1 MPVTQLSLE
10 AYVKNM
16 LCTYKSAILRKV
28 TEMIAESGGGGSADA
43 DTSAPA
49 MTKAA
54 LATATGV
61 TGNSVYLTDGTGAL
75 MYAWRNTTDTTS
87 VASSTIIVDGDDV
100 RWYILSMRDVL
111 DGLLTNYS
119 PFP

>member
-1 MPVTQLSLE
+1 MNLSPASIKDYIDRKFCAMTGL
-10 AYVKNM
+10 V
-16 LCTYKSAILRKV
+16 LRKV
-28 TEMIAESGGGGSADA
+28 TEMIGESAGGSSDS

-75 MYAWRNTTDTTS
+75 RYAWRNTTDTTS
-87 VASSTIIVDGDDV
+87 AASSTIIVDGDNV